1 MLYHKGL
8 LTKSVMLWHFTTQ
21 QLAVHVP
28 PIKCIHAGNTFRVR
42 SLPYSDMLLSL
53 TDHTD
58 YTDFC
63 YVLLPHGDDGFDG
76 FCEHCMLTL
85 LLARCLRISSL
96 LHNLCLRISPRA
108 RYGLI
113 AKWAC
118 NAHKIR
124 QIRHLRGA
132 GARYT
137 SKKIGAIGAIRE
149 L

>member
-1 MLYHKGL
+1 MYHKGL

-85 LLARCLRISSL
+85 LLARNVPVAKYASTDYVVK
-96 LHNLCLRISPRA
+96 NLSA
-108 RYGLI
+108 SNGLI
-113 AKWAC
+113 AK
-118 NAHKIR
+118 
-124 QIRHLRGA
+124 
-132 GARYT
+132 
-137 SKKIGAIGAIRE
+137 
-149 L
+149 